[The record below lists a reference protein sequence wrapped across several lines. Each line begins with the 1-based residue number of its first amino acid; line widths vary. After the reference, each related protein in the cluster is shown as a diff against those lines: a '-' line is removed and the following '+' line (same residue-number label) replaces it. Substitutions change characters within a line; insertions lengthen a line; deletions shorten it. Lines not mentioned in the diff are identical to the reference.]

1 MTALATTQPLVLPAP
16 VVLFDLDGTLTDS
29 ATGVINGFLHAAE
42 TTGFEAPD
50 GDLQW
55 LLGPPMRDTLHELGL
70 DDEQVAAGLAAYK
83 DYYSAT
89 GWAENAVFDGIESAL
104 EAVRGAGSRLA
115 VATSK
120 SQAFAERILD
130 HFGLTGYF
138 EFIGGAS
145 DDGSRRHK
153 WEVVAHSLAALGIDP
168 RETAAGGTTGVVMVG
183 DREHDIHGAGRFGI
197 PTVFVEWGYGTPT
210 EGRAAARTT
219 ASVEEL
225 REVLTG
231 ER

>member
-1 MTALATTQPLVLPAP
+1 VTVLADTHPLVVPAP

-42 TTGFEAPD
+42 KVGFAAPE
-50 GDLQW
+50 GALER
-55 LLGPPMRDTLHELGL
+55 LLGPPMRDTLQTLGL
-70 DDEQVAAGLAAYK
+70 DEPRIAAGLAAYRE
-83 DYYSAT
+83 YYSAT
-89 GWAENAVFDGIESAL
+89 GWAENAVFDGIEAL
-104 EAVRGAGSRLA
+104 LESVRAAGSRLA

-120 SQAFAERILD
+120 SQTFAERILE
-130 HFGLTGYF
+130 HFGLAGYF

-153 WEVVAHSLAALGIDP
+153 SDVVAHSLAALGVVP
-168 RETAAGGTTGVVMVG
+168 RDVAGGGTPGVVMVG
-183 DREHDIHGAGRFGI
+183 DREHDIHGAGRWGI
-197 PTVFVEWGYGTPT
+197 PTVFVEWGYGTDD

-219 ASVEEL
+219 ANVDEL

-231 ER
+231 GR

>member
-1 MTALATTQPLVLPAP
+1 MTVLAATQPLVLPAP

-55 LLGPPMRDTLHELGL
+55 LLGPPMRDTLQNLGL
-70 DDEQVAAGLAAYK
+70 DEEQVAAGLAAYR

-89 GWAENAVFDGIESAL
+89 GWAENAVFDGIEAVL
-104 EAVRGAGSRLA
+104 DAVRGAGSRLA

-120 SQAFAERILD
+120 SQTFAEKILD

-145 DDGSRRHK
+145 DDGARRHK
-153 WEVVAHSLAALGIDP
+153 WEVVAHSLTALGIDP
-168 RETAAGGTTGVVMVG
+168 QETEAGGTTGVVMVG
-183 DREHDIHGAGRFGI
+183 DREHDIHGAARFGI
-197 PTVFVEWGYGTPT
+197 PTVFVEWGYGTET

-231 ER
+231 GR

>member
-1 MTALATTQPLVLPAP
+1 MTVLAPTQPFVVPAP

-29 ATGVINGFLHAAE
+29 ATGVINGFLHAAA

-55 LLGPPMRDTLHELGL
+55 LLGPPMRDTLQGLGL
-70 DDEQVAAGLAAYK
+70 DEEQVAAGLAAYK

-89 GWAENAVFDGIESAL
+89 GWAENAVFDGIESVL
-104 EAVRGAGSRLA
+104 DAVRQAGSRLA

-120 SQAFAERILD
+120 SQTFAERILE
-130 HFGLTGYF
+130 HFGLAGYF

-145 DDGSRRHK
+145 DDGARRHK
-153 WEVVAHSLAALGIDP
+153 HEVVAHSLAALGIDP
-168 RETAAGGTTGVVMVG
+168 QETDAGGTTGVVMVG

-197 PTVFVEWGYGTPT
+197 PTVYVEWGYGTAT
-210 EGRAAARTT
+210 EGRVAARTA

-231 ER
+231 GR

>member
-1 MTALATTQPLVLPAP
+1 VTVLAPIQPLVLPAP
-16 VVLFDLDGTLTDS
+16 VVLSDLDGTLTDS

-42 TTGFEAPD
+42 TTGFEVPA
-50 GDLQW
+50 GNLEW
-55 LLGPPMRDTLHELGL
+55 LLGPPMRDTLQGLGL
-70 DDEQVAAGLAAYK
+70 DETRVAAGLAAYK

-89 GWAENAVFDGIESAL
+89 GWSENAVFDGIESL
-104 EAVRGAGSRLA
+104 LGAVREAGSRLA

-120 SQAFAERILD
+120 SQTFAERILE
-130 HFGLTGYF
+130 HFGLAGYF

-145 DDGSRRHK
+145 DDGARRHK
-153 WEVVAHSLAALGIDP
+153 WEVVAHSLAGLDIEP
-168 RETAAGGTTGVVMVG
+168 RDAADGGTTGVVMVG

-197 PTVFVEWGYGTPT
+197 PTVFVEWGYGTDV

-219 ASVEEL
+219 TSVDEL

-231 ER
+231 GR